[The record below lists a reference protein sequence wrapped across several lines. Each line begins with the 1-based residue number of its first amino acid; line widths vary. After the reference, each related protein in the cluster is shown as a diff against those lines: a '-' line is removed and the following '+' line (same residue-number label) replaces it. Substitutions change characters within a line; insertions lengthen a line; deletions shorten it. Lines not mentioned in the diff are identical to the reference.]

1 MSAIEKAAI
10 HGKLESFQGSGIRRQ
25 YGAIAWRQS
34 RSGELEILLVTSR
47 ERGRWIVPKGWP
59 IKGETPAKVAALEA
73 FEEGGVFGDV
83 RSEPIGVY
91 DYLKILRDGS
101 TVLCRVVLFG
111 IEVRGTLANWP
122 EQSQRKRSWFTVS
135 EAGRTVS
142 DFQLAQVLKS
152 LEASCTV
159 CVGDCKC
166 GRLPWPTRP
175 AKKKTVSVNQNLE
188 PFPVTSLT

>member
-91 DYLKILRDGS
+91 DHLKILRDGS

-166 GRLPWPTRP
+166 GRLSWPTRP

-188 PFPVTSLT
+188 PFPVTSLM

>member
-1 MSAIEKAAI
+1 VSAIEKAAI

>member
-25 YGAIAWRQS
+25 YGAIALRQS

>member
-1 MSAIEKAAI
+1 MSPIEKAAI
-10 HGKLESFQGSGIRRQ
+10 LGKLESFQGSGIRRQ
-25 YGAIAWRQS
+25 YGAIAWRRS
-34 RSGELEILLVTSR
+34 RSGELKILLVTSR

-83 RSEPIGVY
+83 RSEPMGAY

-101 TVLCRVVLFG
+101 TALCRVVLFG

-142 DFQLAQVLKS
+142 DCQLAQVLKS

-166 GRLPWPTRP
+166 GRLSWPTRP

>member
-1 MSAIEKAAI
+1 VSAIEKAAI

-25 YGAIAWRQS
+25 YGAIAWRRS
-34 RSGELEILLVTSR
+34 RSRELKILLITSR

-83 RSEPIGVY
+83 RSEPIGAY

-101 TVLCRVVLFG
+101 TALCRVVLFG

-142 DFQLAQVLKS
+142 DYQLAQVLKS

-175 AKKKTVSVNQNLE
+175 AKNKTVSVNQNLE

>member
-1 MSAIEKAAI
+1 VSAIEKAAI

-25 YGAIAWRQS
+25 YGAIAWRRS
-34 RSGELEILLVTSR
+34 RSRELKILLITSR

-73 FEEGGVFGDV
+73 FEEGGVFGDAL
-83 RSEPIGVY
+83 SEPIGAY

-101 TVLCRVVLFG
+101 TALCRVVLFG
-111 IEVRGTLANWP
+111 IEVRGTLVNWP
-122 EQSQRKRSWFTVS
+122 ERSQRKRSWFTVS

-142 DFQLAQVLKS
+142 DSQLARVLRS
-152 LEASCTV
+152 LEANCTV
-159 CVGDCKC
+159 CVDDCKC
-166 GRLPWPTRP
+166 GRLPWPTRS

>member
-1 MSAIEKAAI
+1 MSPIEKAAI
-10 HGKLESFQGSGIRRQ
+10 HGKPESFRGSGIRRQ
-25 YGAIAWRQS
+25 YGAIAWRRS
-34 RSGELEILLVTSR
+34 RSRELKILLITTR

-59 IKGETPAKVAALEA
+59 IEGETPAKVAALEA

-83 RSEPIGVY
+83 RSEPIGAY

-101 TVLCRVVLFG
+101 TALCRVVLFG

-122 EQSQRKRSWFTVS
+122 EQSERKRSWFTVS

-142 DFQLAQVLKS
+142 DYQLAQVLKS
-152 LEASCTV
+152 LEANCTV